1 MVDNSA
7 RDDHDLQPDELS
19 PTLGTLPVMMDLLP
33 PVGWGDV
40 ATNGDLAVLRSEVR
54 AEIAGVRTGVAELR
68 GEMHQQLG
76 HMTRTIV
83 LSVLAA
89 NTALATAVLAA
100 LQV

>member
-1 MVDNSA
+1 MSVTEFQRHQVFQWLEANMGPEKA
-7 RDDHDLQPDELS
+7 A
-19 PTLGTLPVMMDLLP
+19 VMMDLLP

-54 AEIAGVRTGVAELR
+54 AEIAGVRTEVAELR
-68 GEMHQQLG
+68 GEMHEQLG